1 DVNAPGAQQAAEVF
15 GEVSGEIAE
24 VRTEAQQTQQ
34 RIDDLGD
41 ELDRTGSRGVSAF
54 GNLRSTLLGLGAALG
69 VGIGLREVV
78 TQLRDAVLAASDLE
92 QSIGGVQAIFGT
104 SADEVL
110 RFGEA
115 ADQAVGLSADAFNQ
129 LTAQLGAQL
138 QSYGFAVDEAATKS
152 IELVELGAD
161 LAATF
166 GGPVSDA
173 VAAIGSLLRGE
184 INPIE
189 RYGVA

>member
-1 DVNAPGAQQAAEVF
+1 MAAPIIQQIVLDLRQAEAQLDALERQVAQLDQTITVPVQVDDSQFERLQSELAGADETVNIDVNAPGAQQAAEVF

-115 ADQAVGLSADAFNQ
+115 
-129 LTAQLGAQL
+129 
-138 QSYGFAVDEAATKS
+138 
-152 IELVELGAD
+152 
-161 LAATF
+161 
-166 GGPVSDA
+166 
-173 VAAIGSLLRGE
+173 
-184 INPIE
+184 
-189 RYGVA
+189 